1 MKKENKKNIAI
12 IIILFTIL
20 LVFFVINYINKE
32 LEEYKSYADFTMASD
47 VMLLS
52 FNKNFD
58 LQYPLI
64 RKIQSSTDEKKETE
78 GSLIYDFAQYDM
90 LPIFNYLVSDECN
103 HNLITS
109 FTKFTDFLT
118 NFNSAI
124 YNRRENILD
133 RLDGDNYYKFEND
146 VYIYKVK
153 KKVIKKEFFEKVYNE
168 YLKSIDENNTKSNFI
183 NKLYKNKDI
192 SDFYSYSELKD
203 NIDNNYDIFYIKN
216 KETVLN
222 VIAEDLESFCK
233 YLNDK
238 VLYISGSSMPT
249 LKIEEKNI
257 ETEVIEIYYN
267 FTKLDRIYSSASK
280 YYKYSYQLN
289 IQYVWNQLKELGYPK
304 LYL

>member
-20 LVFFVINYINKE
+20 LVFFVLNYINKE

-90 LPIFNYLVSDECN
+90 LPIFNYLVSDEYN

-118 NFNSAI
+118 KFNSAI

-183 NKLYKNKDI
+183 NKLYKNKNI
-192 SDFYSYSELKD
+192 SDFYSYSDLKD
-203 NIDNNYDIFYIKN
+203 NIDNNYDKFYIKN
-216 KETVLN
+216 KEAVLN
-222 VIAEDLESFCK
+222 VIADDLESFCK